1 MFDLPLSVFFSL
13 VTPCALTVAGKN
25 NTLLWRRPE
34 KKETPLKKEM
44 QETTHS
50 RGDERKKERHSRGN
64 ERKETTEIL
73 EEGNAR
79 DNTLPR

>member
-1 MFDLPLSVFFSL
+1 
-13 VTPCALTVAGKN
+13 
-25 NTLLWRRPE
+25 
-34 KKETPLKKEM
+34 M

-79 DNTLPR
+79 DNTLPW